1 MLKGKK
7 KLVLGLMVSIMSLTA
22 TPAFARSI
30 SMRDAG
36 IAMWIFLIIGAIIIL
51 LQLIPAAILF
61 FSFIGGTSS
70 MVFKRKKA
78 MEGLPAEEKEGI
90 TLPGYE
96 PAPVKK

>member
-1 MLKGKK
+1 MLKGRK

-70 MVFKRKKA
+70 MVFKRKKT

>member
-36 IAMWIFLIIGAIIIL
+36 IAMWIFLIVGAIIIL
-51 LQLIPAAILF
+51 LQFIPAAILF
-61 FSFIGGTSS
+61 FSFIGTTTGLGL
-70 MVFKRKKA
+70 KKKA
-78 MEGLPAEEKEGI
+78 TEEVSAEEKEKI
-90 TLPGYE
+90 VLPGYE
-96 PAPVKK
+96 PAPVKE

>member
-1 MLKGKK
+1 MLKGRK

-36 IAMWIFLIIGAIIIL
+36 IAMWIFLIVGAIIIL

-61 FSFIGGTSS
+61 FSFIGTTTGL
-70 MVFKRKKA
+70 VLKKKA
-78 MEGLPAEEKEGI
+78 TEEVSAEEKEKI
-90 TLPGYE
+90 VLPGYE
-96 PAPVKK
+96 PAPVKE